1 MRTVKRNPF
10 LAGVVTILTGVL
22 LVAGS
27 AAAQD
32 AVVGSDKAAAL
43 LVFPKLV
50 ADTNNSIDTEIQISN
65 ASPHQIAARC
75 FLVNANSHCSNAG
88 APSGGGTVPLVCD
101 TNDGNDDCDGDDP
114 GGRCIPGWTET
125 DFRFHLTAH
134 QPIVWLLS
142 EGMSNFPL
150 DGLEKVGPID
160 NDPNLPANLR
170 GQPAFNFNSRIPPA
184 PEDPFKGELKCVQVD
199 LVSEQPSQG
208 TDSDNN
214 FHGDLEG
221 QATIDNDGDTDA
233 ESYNAIG
240 IQAVQD
246 SNDGNDTLCLGAGSN
261 AACPGP
267 EYAACPGVLIL
278 NHFFDDADEPV
289 RGDNVQTTL
298 TLVPC
303 SENFG
308 LQNTGSAS
316 TTAQFL
322 VYNEFE
328 QRFSTSKKVT
338 CYLSIRLSDIDSQ
351 VGSTGN
357 DRSIFNV
364 AVAGTLTGQTRIR
377 AVDGTDR
384 TRGDGLLAI
393 AEEVHDDGDKH
404 SAAFNIDY
412 QGSRARQDVV
422 QLSGIECTPE
432 NPCPAP

>member
-1 MRTVKRNPF
+1 MRAVKRNPF
-10 LAGVVTILTGVL
+10 LAGVVAILAGVL
-22 LVAGS
+22 LVAGG

-50 ADTNNSIDTEIQISN
+50 ANSSNSVDTEIQISN

-88 APSGGGTVPLVCD
+88 ASNKTETVPLVCD
-101 TNDGNDDCDGDDP
+101 TNSDCAGDVP

-170 GQPAFNFNSRIPPA
+170 GQAAFNFNSRIPPA

-221 QATIDNDGDTDA
+221 QATIDTNGDFDA

-246 SNDGNDTLCLGAGSN
+246 SNDGNDTLCLGSGSN

-278 NHFFDDADEPV
+278 DHFFDGAIEPV
-289 RGDNVQTTL
+289 NDDVVHTTL

-316 TTAQFL
+316 TVAQFL

-328 QRFSTSKKVT
+328 QRFSTSKTVT
-338 CYLSIRLSDIDSQ
+338 CYLSIGLSDIDSQ
-351 VGSTGN
+351 EGTTGD

-393 AEEVHDDGDKH
+393 AEELHGEGEVN

>member
-10 LAGVVTILTGVL
+10 LAGVVTLLAGVL
-22 LVAGS
+22 LVASG
-27 AAAQD
+27 AVAQD

-43 LVFPKLV
+43 LVFPKLIV
-50 ADTNNSIDTEIQISN
+50 NNANGDNIDTEIQISN
-65 ASPHQIAARC
+65 SSPHQIAARC

-88 APSGGGTVPLVCD
+88 ATGGGFTAPLVCD
-101 TNDGNDDCDGDDP
+101 TNDDCNFETAVV

-170 GQPAFNFNSRIPPA
+170 GQAAFNFNSRIPPA
-184 PEDPFKGELKCVQVD
+184 PEVPFKGELKCVQVD

-221 QATIDNDGDTDA
+221 QATIDNTGSDDA

-261 AACPGP
+261 AAFPGP

-289 RGDNVQTTL
+289 RGDNVRTTL

-316 TTAQFL
+316 TTVQFL

-338 CYLSIRLSDIDSQ
+338 CYLSIPLSDIDSQ
-351 VGSTGN
+351 EGSTGD

-393 AEEVHDDGDKH
+393 AEEVHDDDH
-404 SAAFNIDY
+404 SAAFNVDY

-432 NPCPAP
+432 NPCP

>member
-10 LAGVVTILTGVL
+10 LAGMITTLAGVL

-50 ADTNNSIDTEIQISN
+50 ANALGNVDTEIQISN

-75 FLVNANSHCSNAG
+75 FLVNANSHCSNARVG
-88 APSGGGTVPLVCD
+88 TGGVC
-101 TNDGNDDCDGDDP
+101 TINDDCDLD
-114 GGRCIPGWTET
+114 GRCIPGWTET

-142 EGMSNFPL
+142 KGMSNFPL

-184 PEDPFKGELKCVQVD
+184 PENPFKGELKCVQVD
-199 LVSEQPSQG
+199 LASEQPSQG

-221 QATIDNDGDTDA
+221 QATIDRNGDTDA

-278 NHFFDDADEPV
+278 DHFFDHANEPV
-289 RGDNVQTTL
+289 RGDEVFTTL

-316 TTAQFL
+316 TVAQFL

-328 QRFSTSKKVT
+328 QRFSTSKTVS
-338 CYLSIRLSDIDSQ
+338 CYLSIFLSNIDSD
-351 VGSTGN
+351 GTAKGEA
-357 DRSIFNV
+357 RSIFNV
-364 AVAGTLTGQTRIR
+364 GVAGTLTGQTRIR

-393 AEEVHDDGDKH
+393 AEEVHDGDH
-404 SAAFNIDY
+404 SAAFNVDY

>member
-1 MRTVKRNPF
+1 MRTVKWNPF
-10 LAGVVTILTGVL
+10 LAGVVAILAGVL
-22 LVAGS
+22 LVVGS

-50 ADTNNSIDTEIQISN
+50 ADAGNSIDTEIQISN

-88 APSGGGTVPLVCD
+88 AEGGGFTAPLVCD
-101 TNDGNDDCDGDDP
+101 VNDDCNGGIDDAVA

-221 QATIDNDGDTDA
+221 QATIDENGDDDA

-278 NHFFDDADEPV
+278 NHFFDDASEPV
-289 RGDNVQTTL
+289 HNDNVRTTL

-338 CYLSIRLSDIDSQ
+338 CYLSIPLSDIDSQ
-351 VGSTGN
+351 EGSTGD

-364 AVAGTLTGQTRIR
+364 SVAGTLTGQTRIR

-393 AEEVHDDGDKH
+393 AEEKHDNS
-404 SAAFNIDY
+404 SAAFNVDY